1 MFPKSDRNTFFIAV
15 EFFKGWQQVCS
26 KAILHHDSVSVSNQL
41 LWAALFIPGQQK
53 HLISDPIPP
62 DFWNYPV
69 KDVTAAVFSQRCE
82 WLFYFNYCF
91 KVSSTACS
99 VWWNASVTL
108 DVSFSACCHG
118 DCRLLSRMAGMKEQ
132 QFTEEKPLL
141 PEQRG
146 VDSDMVSRPVY
157 LPCVLFVAIN
167 LPVL

>member
-1 MFPKSDRNTFFIAV
+1 MLPKSDRNTFSLLLKF
-15 EFFKGWQQVCS
+15 S
-26 KAILHHDSVSVSNQL
+26 KDGSRFVAKLFCIMTPSLFPISSSSVSSSVYSRSAETFSAIRFL
-41 LWAALFIPGQQK
+41 
-53 HLISDPIPP
+53 P
-62 DFWNYPV
+62 DFWNHPV
-69 KDVTAAVFSQRCE
+69 NDVTAAVISRRCE
-82 WLFYFNYCF
+82 WLFYFHCCF

-157 LPCVLFVAIN
+157 FTVRSLCCR
-167 LPVL
+167 